1 MTPPYPIVTIAG
13 VGLLGASLGLAL
25 KDRGLADHVRGVG
38 RRQSSLDVAIDLG
51 AIDSA
56 TTNLAEGCA
65 EADVIVLCTPA
76 AQIPDQLDTV
86 RDAMKSTAIA
96 TDAASTKS
104 IICNHARNTWPA
116 PSRFVGAHPMAGS
129 EKYGPD
135 AARDDLY
142 DGAFCILCP
151 DGADVDAANAIQ
163 EFWSSVGC
171 TIVAMDAAEHDRI
184 TARTSHVPH
193 VAAAALAKIAGQL
206 ENAGPMIGNGF
217 RDTTRIAAGRP
228 ELWRDICLTNPE
240 AIIEG
245 LETLEQECAAIR
257 DAIQRNDADALTE
270 FFEAGQRA
278 RQDLAGS

>member
-25 KDRGLADHVRGVG
+25 KNRELAGHVRGVG
-38 RRQSSLDVAIDLG
+38 RRQSSLDTAMNKG

-56 TTNLAEGCA
+56 TTNLPEACA
-65 EADVIVLCTPA
+65 DSDIIVLCTPA
-76 AQIPDQLDTV
+76 AQIPDQLDVV
-86 RDAMKSTAIA
+86 RTTMKPDAVV

-104 IICNHARNTWPA
+104 IICNHARATWPS

-129 EKYGPD
+129 EKFGPD

-142 DGAFCILCP
+142 DGAYCIVCA
-151 DGADVDAANAIQ
+151 DGAVPAAVDSVH
-163 EFWSSVGC
+163 EFWKSVGC
-171 TIVAMDAAEHDRI
+171 TTVTMDAADHDRI

-193 VAAAALAKIAGQL
+193 VVAAAIAKIAAQL
-206 ENAGPMIGNGF
+206 ENVAPMVGSGF

-240 AIIEG
+240 AIIDG
-245 LETLEQECAAIR
+245 LNLIEKECAAVR
-257 DAIQRNDADALTE
+257 DAIQREDADALIE
-270 FFEAGQRA
+270 FFETGQRA
-278 RQDLAGS
+278 RQDLAGP